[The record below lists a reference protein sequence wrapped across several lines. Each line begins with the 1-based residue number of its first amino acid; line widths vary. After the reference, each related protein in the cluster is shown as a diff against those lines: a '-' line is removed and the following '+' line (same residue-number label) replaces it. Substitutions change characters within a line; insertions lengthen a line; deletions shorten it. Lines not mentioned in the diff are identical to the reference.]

1 MARSK
6 AQLTHAK
13 RAREMARLEKRVRKQ
28 EKKEARKL
36 AATEDPSLETDSV
49 ETQPDDPESE
59 TQPDDPEGLSSP
71 SSETQPDEPTS

>member
-13 RAREMARLEKRVRKQ
+13 RDRERARLEKRARKQ

-36 AATEDPSLETDSV
+36 AASDVTEPAEPGAVAPLPTV
-49 ETQPDDPESE
+49 EPQVA
-59 TQPDDPEGLSSP
+59 SS
-71 SSETQPDEPTS
+71 

>member
-59 TQPDDPEGLSSP
+59 TQIDDPEGLSSP

>member
-13 RAREMARLEKRVRKQ
+13 RDRERARLEKRARKQ

-36 AATEDPSLETDSV
+36 AAMDGTEPSEPAGAT
-49 ETQPDDPESE
+49 PEALGSAS
-59 TQPDDPEGLSSP
+59 G
-71 SSETQPDEPTS
+71 